1 MRTIESVSWIGKCSP
16 IVHIEGPF
24 GFACQTKGC
33 DAYDSAETKS
43 SAFNLGGFHAAL
55 NSHEVLAFEV
65 I

>member
-16 IVHIEGPF
+16 IVRIEGPF
-24 GFACQTKGC
+24 GFACQTC